1 MAFENNKS
9 NIQGFKQMTDNLDL
23 NLLKIHINNLDSELK
38 ILYEYYTDC
47 WVIRSDNETD
57 EYCLCGC
64 RNPPIGNIYIR
75 IKKPTSTKI
84 YGLKIYPTKKCLLAI
99 IDCENKG
106 AYINYDFYE
115 AIRNWLDSIPR
126 EMERQQ
132 HRTSIIRNE
141 LLMRIFKSSYD

>member
-1 MAFENNKS
+1 
-9 NIQGFKQMTDNLDL
+9 MTDNLDL
-23 NLLKIHINNLDSELK
+23 NDLKIHINNLDSELK
-38 ILYEYYTDC
+38 ILSTYYTDC
-47 WVIRSDNETD
+47 WVIRSDKETD

-75 IKKPTSTKI
+75 LKKTTSTKI
-84 YGLKIYPTKKCLLAI
+84 YGLKIYPTKNCPLAI

-126 EMERQQ
+126 DMERQQ

-141 LLMRIFKSSYD
+141 LLMTIFKSSYDSMF